1 MSLSHS
7 ESMMISSGEL
17 GWECPSNIALVKY
30 WGKYQGQIPANP
42 SLSLTLSS
50 CVSRTQ
56 IDYHES
62 DQGSMEFLFE
72 GSPKPEF
79 AHKIQGYLD
88 SLHAELPWLTRVH
101 LRIESHNTFP
111 HSSGIASSASAMGA
125 LALGLASMDRAFRGV
140 ESGDGLSNSAFW
152 AQASDLARR
161 GSGSACR
168 SIYGGYT
175 VWGAHPAVPGSD
187 DRRAV
192 PLDME
197 AVHPSFRNLQDA
209 VLLVDRGSKSVSSS
223 AGHGLM
229 NGHPYAQARFAQGAE
244 RVAQL
249 WTMLQD
255 GGEASWQAFMDLVES
270 EALTLHAMMLASTPS
285 YLLMKPSTVALLE
298 EIRRFRN
305 QSGVPVFFTLD
316 AGANVHLL
324 FPESASAQA
333 MELIDKQLTPYL
345 HEGSYLCDRLGSGP
359 TPWTRTP
366 HTS

>member
-1 MSLSHS
+1 MI
-7 ESMMISSGEL
+7 ISSGEF

-30 WGKYQGQIPANP
+30 WGKYAGQIPANP

-50 CVSRTQ
+50 CVSRTR
-56 IDYHES
+56 IAYRES
-62 DQGSMEFLFE
+62 EQGGMEFLFE
-72 GSPKPEF
+72 GSPKVEF
-79 AHKIQGYLD
+79 AAKIQRYLD
-88 SLHAELPWLTRVH
+88 ALHADLPWLTRVH

-125 LALGLASMDRAFRGV
+125 LALGLASIDRAFRGT
-140 ESGDGLSNSAFW
+140 EYGDVLNDAAFR

-175 VWGAHPAVPGSD
+175 VWGAHPEVQGSN
-187 DRRAV
+187 DRCAV
-192 PLDME
+192 PLDMK
-197 AVHPSFRNLQDA
+197 AVHPSFHNLQDA
-209 VLLVDRGSKSVSSS
+209 VLLVDRGTKSVSSS

-229 NGHPYAQARFAQGAE
+229 DGHPYAKARFAQGAD

-249 WTMLQD
+249 WNILQD
-255 GGEASWQAFMDLVES
+255 GSEGSWLDFINLVES

-285 YLLMKPSTVALLE
+285 YLLMKPSTVAILE

-345 HEGSYLCDRLGSGP
+345 NEGSYLCDGLGLGP
-359 TPWTRTP
+359 KFL
-366 HTS
+366 TSTSLPV